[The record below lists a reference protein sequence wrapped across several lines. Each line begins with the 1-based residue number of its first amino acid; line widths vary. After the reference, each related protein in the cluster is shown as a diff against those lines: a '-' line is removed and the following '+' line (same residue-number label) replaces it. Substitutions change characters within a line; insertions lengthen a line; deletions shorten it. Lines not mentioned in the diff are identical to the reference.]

1 MKLAFPVLAL
11 LASEVA
17 LGQLRPAQTRPDLD
31 DLYTRVS
38 ESVYVLKGKV
48 VGGKG
53 AGSRVVPL
61 SKEDVEKAMKGIP
74 VHTSVEP
81 GGFLFT
87 VAVDQAICRQSD
99 FAAGAAQI
107 EAPTGLLHIF
117 VPQGEPPV
125 QSVRDPRRHFL
136 SEFLQPGREYLL
148 FLRMDPGKERLSS
161 RYQLDP
167 NLTYYRTYEGDRGA
181 VALADAGHP
190 EGTYSFIAPLVS
202 AVTAFCD
209 AVKAPDVETKIR
221 NLNAVRDHSADPAWR
236 QSVEAAIR
244 VLQRTQTRAPEPR

>member
-1 MKLAFPVLAL
+1 MKLVLPVLAFV
-11 LASEVA
+11 AGEVA

-31 DLYTRVS
+31 DLYERVS
-38 ESVYVLKGKV
+38 ESICV
-48 VGGKG
+48 VRGRVASRKG

-74 VHTSVEP
+74 VHTPVEP

-87 VAVDQAICRQSD
+87 VAVDQTICRQSD
-99 FAAGAAQI
+99 FAAGTAQT
-107 EAPTGLLHIF
+107 EAPTGLLYIF
-117 VPQGEPPV
+117 VPQGEQPV

-148 FLRMDPGKERLSS
+148 FLRMDPAKERLFS

-181 VALADAGHP
+181 VALPDAAHP
-190 EGTYSFIAPLVS
+190 EGPYSFIAPLVS

-209 AVKAPDVETKIR
+209 AAKAPDVETRIR
-221 NLNAVRDHSADPAWR
+221 NLNAVKDHSADPAWR
-236 QSVEAAIR
+236 QSVDAAINT
-244 VLQRTQTRAPEPR
+244 LQKAQARAAQPR

>member
-1 MKLAFPVLAL
+1 MKLVFPVLAL
-11 LASEVA
+11 FAGEVA

-38 ESVYVLKGKV
+38 ESVYVIKGRV

-61 SKEDVEKAMKGIP
+61 SKEDVEKTMKGIS
-74 VHTSVEP
+74 VRTSVEP

-87 VAVDQAICRQSD
+87 VAVDQTVCRQSD

-117 VPQGEPPV
+117 VPSGEPPV
-125 QSVRDPRRHFL
+125 QSVLDSRRHFL

-148 FLRMDPGKERLSS
+148 FLRMDPGKERLFS

-181 VALADAGHP
+181 VALPDAGHP
-190 EGTYSFIAPLVS
+190 EGPYSFIAPLAS

-209 AVKAPDVETKIR
+209 AAKAPDVETKIR
-221 NLNAVRDHSADPAWR
+221 QLNAVRNHSADSAWR
-236 QSVEAAIR
+236 QSVDAAINA
-244 VLQRTQTRAPEPR
+244 LQKAQTQALEPR